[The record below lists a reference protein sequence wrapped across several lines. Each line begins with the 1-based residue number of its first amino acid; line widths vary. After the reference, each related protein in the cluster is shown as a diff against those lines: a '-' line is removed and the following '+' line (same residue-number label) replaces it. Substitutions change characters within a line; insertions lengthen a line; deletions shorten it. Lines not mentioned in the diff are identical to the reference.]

1 MARQQASKKPKPK
14 AKGLPKHLTPGN
26 PGNSGGKPGR
36 SGRKTVDFYER
47 CEGLTDQYVVV
58 EAEAILAKGRIDPD
72 YKWAAEYVSKYSRS
86 AAPIRSEVK
95 HEGEIKHGVVI
106 LPAVQGK

>member
-1 MARQQASKKPKPK
+1 MSKPIKPKRQR
-14 AKGLPKHLTPGN
+14 GLPPHLTPGN

-36 SGRKTVDFYER
+36 SGKKSDEFYER
-47 CEGLTDQYVVV
+47 CELATDAYVIV
-58 EAEAILAKGRIDPD
+58 EAEAILANGRADPD

-86 AAPIRSEVK
+86 AAPVRSEIK

-106 LPAVQGK
+106 LPAVQEK